1 MVIGSTAACA
11 LVAVAASLP
20 FHTVGTDMAQQLDRR
35 IATAVEQRERQSRQA
50 DSKRDAI
57 RQRMARLQET
67 HDELMAERAGIE
79 EKAAVRHRAIAAKE
93 REVRSVHR

>member
-1 MVIGSTAACA
+1 MLLRSVERRSSARPVGRSTD
-11 LVAVAASLP
+11 S
-20 FHTVGTDMAQQLDRR
+20 AQQLDRR

-79 EKAAVRHRAIAAKE
+79 EKAAIRHRAIAAKE
-93 REVRSVHR
+93 REVRCTPS

>member
-1 MVIGSTAACA
+1 MPLRSVERRSYAWPLECSADST
-11 LVAVAASLP
+11 
-20 FHTVGTDMAQQLDRR
+20 QQLDRR

-79 EKAAVRHRAIAAKE
+79 EKAAIRHRAIAAKE
-93 REVRSVHR
+93 REVRRTPSQAR